1 MKNLK
6 QFDQTIVHIVTDDK
20 HIFEGY
26 CIYDHAEYN
35 LHEFNR
41 EEDSLRIDDWTFY
54 ESEIVE
60 VKPIKEKDIYIFDN
74 RNEHQMTL
82 YPSPFEAI
90 EKGYKNIEL
99 RLYDEKRKVIKP
111 QDLIRFENR
120 KDESDVLRVLV
131 EEIYIYD
138 SFKELYESL
147 PLLECGYTEETI
159 KNASYKDMEQYYSK
173 EDLET
178 YPACGIRISIYEGS

>member
-1 MKNLK
+1 MIKLK
-6 QFDQTIVHIVTDDK
+6 QYDQTIVQILTDDE

-26 CIYDHAEYN
+26 CVYDHAEYN

-90 EKGYKNIEL
+90 EKGHKTIEL

-147 PLLECGYTEETI
+147 PLLECGYTKETI
-159 KNASYKDMEQYYSK
+159 NNASFTDMEHYYSK

>member
-1 MKNLK
+1 MIKLK
-6 QFDQTIVHIVTDDK
+6 QYDQTIVQILTDDE

-26 CIYDHAEYN
+26 CVYDHAEYN

-54 ESEIVE
+54 ESEILE

-82 YPSPFEAI
+82 YPSPFKAI
-90 EKGYKNIEL
+90 EKGNKTIEL

-131 EEIYIYD
+131 EEIYIFD
-138 SFKELYESL
+138 SFKELYEAL

-159 KNASYKDMEQYYSK
+159 KSASYKDMEQYYSK